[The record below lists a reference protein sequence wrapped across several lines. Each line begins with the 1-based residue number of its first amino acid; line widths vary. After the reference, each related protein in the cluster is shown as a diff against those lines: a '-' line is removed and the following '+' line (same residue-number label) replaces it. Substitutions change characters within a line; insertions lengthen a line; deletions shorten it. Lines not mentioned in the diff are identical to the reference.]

1 MTETLSD
8 PARQRRGLIA
18 VIACMAVTALSYG
31 LAWPLFALRLEG
43 MGASEAAIGW
53 NAAAPAIA
61 ILVVVPAMPWLL
73 AKFGPAR
80 VMIVS
85 ILASVA
91 AFLLCPLLPEVN
103 AWFVLR
109 FFIGACGHIMWIAG
123 ETWINEIAEDE
134 SRGRTMALYGMALGV
149 GSAIGPLV
157 LTGVGLEGWPPFALT
172 ALLTAVSTV
181 PIFMAVGGMP
191 HATHPETAT
200 WTHGRRSIVLSLAMS
215 LRTVAGSLFLAP
227 LPMLL
232 NLCFAMLFAAV
243 WTFLP
248 IYGPH
253 AGLDVD
259 TAIMLLTFQSVGGIV
274 MQYPIGWVAD
284 RVDRRLLSAVLV
296 AVMSVAYLAMPVAL
310 GHPFWSVPYVFF
322 LGGLSGAIY
331 SLALT
336 LIGERFRG
344 GDLAG
349 ASTMFTFMWNVGAFL
364 GPPVTGKVMES
375 AGLGAFPYVLFAMT
389 VAFLPVAVAS
399 YMRRNREPNR
409 QTSV

>member
-1 MTETLSD
+1 MTDAVLS
-8 PARQRRGLIA
+8 PEHRRRGMIA
-18 VIACMAVTALSYG
+18 VVVCMAVTALSYG
-31 LAWPLFALRLEG
+31 LAWPLFALRMED
-43 MGASEAAIGW
+43 MGASESAIGW

-61 ILVVVPAMPWLL
+61 ILAVVPTMHWLL
-73 AKFGPAR
+73 ARFGPAR

-85 ILASVA
+85 ILTSVI
-91 AFLLCPLLPEVN
+91 AFVLCPLYPNVD

-109 FFIGACGHIMWIAG
+109 LFIGACGHIMWIAG
-123 ETWINEIAEDE
+123 ETWINEIAEE
-134 SRGRTMALYGMALGV
+134 KTRGRTMALYGMALGV

-157 LTGVGLEGWPPFALT
+157 LTGAGVDGWTPFLLT
-172 ALLTAVSTV
+172 AFLTAVSTI
-181 PIFMAVGGMP
+181 PIFMAVGSFPTSAAADGS
-191 HATHPETAT
+191 TRD
-200 WTHGRRSIVLSLAMS
+200 HGHRSITMALARS
-215 LRTVAGSLFLAP
+215 LRSVTRSLRHAP

-253 AGLDVD
+253 VGLDLD

-284 RVDRRLLSAVLV
+284 RMDRRLLSMILV
-296 AVMSVAYLAMPVAL
+296 AVISVTFLAMPMAL
-310 GHPFWSVPYVFF
+310 ADPYLSKPYVFF

-349 ASTMFTFMWNVGAFL
+349 ASTMFTLMWNVGAFL
-364 GPPVTGKVMES
+364 GPPITGKVMDS
-375 AGLGAFPYVLFAMT
+375 AGIDVFPYVLFAMA
-389 VAFLPVAVAS
+389 VIFLPVTVVS
-399 YMRRNREPNR
+399 VLRKKHTVDLEP
-409 QTSV
+409 

>member
-1 MTETLSD
+1 MTDIALE
-8 PARQRRGLIA
+8 PWQRRRGLIA
-18 VIACMAVTALSYG
+18 VIVCMAVTALSYG
-31 LAWPLFALRLEG
+31 LAWPLFALRLEA

-61 ILVVVPAMPWLL
+61 ILIVVPAMPWLM
-73 AKFGPAR
+73 ARFGAAW

-91 AFLLCPLLPEVN
+91 AFLLCPALSDVD

-123 ETWINEIAEDE
+123 ETWINEIAEDK

-157 LTGVGLEGWPPFALT
+157 LTGVGFDGWTPYVLV

-181 PIFMAVGGMP
+181 PIFMAIGSVP
-191 HATHPETAT
+191 
-200 WTHGRRSIVLSLAMS
+200 SLAHDGGATAGHGHRAGLVAFSHAM
-215 LRTVAGSLFLAP
+215 RAVAGSLIRAP

-248 IYGPH
+248 IYAPNV
-253 AGLDVD
+253 GLDVD
-259 TAIMLLTFQSVGGIV
+259 TAVMLLTIQSLGGIV
-274 MQYPIGWVAD
+274 MQYPIGWIAD
-284 RVDRRLLSAVLV
+284 RIDRRLLSMILV
-296 AVMSVAYLAMPVAL
+296 AVMSGAYLAMPAAL
-310 GHPFWSVPYVFF
+310 GDPFWAAPYMFF
-322 LGGLSGAIY
+322 LGGMSGAIY

-344 GDLAG
+344 RDLAG

-364 GPPVTGKVMES
+364 GPPIMGQVIGMAV
-375 AGLGAFPYVLFAMT
+375 LGAVPYVLFAMT
-389 VAFLPVAVAS
+389 VVFLPIAAAS
-399 YMRRNREPNR
+399 ALRRYRAA
-409 QTSV
+409 

>member
-1 MTETLSD
+1 VSD
-8 PARQRRGLIA
+8 IALEPWQRRRGLIA
-18 VIACMAVTALSYG
+18 VIVCMAVTALSYG
-31 LAWPLFALRLEG
+31 LAWPLFSLRLVD

-61 ILVVVPAMPWLL
+61 ILVVVPTMPWLM
-73 AKFGPAR
+73 ARFGAAW

-85 ILASVA
+85 ILASIA
-91 AFLLCPLLPEVN
+91 AFLLCPLLVDVD

-109 FFIGACGHIMWIAG
+109 FFIGACGHVMWIAG
-123 ETWINEIAEDE
+123 ETWINEIAEDK

-157 LTGVGLEGWPPFALT
+157 LTGVGFDGWTPFVLV

-181 PIFMAVGGMP
+181 PIFMAVGSVPSSSHDDGSAP
-191 HATHPETAT
+191 H
-200 WTHGRRSIVLSLAMS
+200 HGHRSVLVSLSHA
-215 LRTVAGSLFLAP
+215 LRSVAGSLIREP

-248 IYGPH
+248 IYAPDV
-253 AGLDVD
+253 GLDVD
-259 TAIMLLTFQSVGGIV
+259 TAVMLLTIQSLGGIV
-274 MQYPIGWVAD
+274 MQYPIGWIAD
-284 RVDRRLLSAVLV
+284 RIDRRFLSMILV
-296 AVMSVAYLAMPVAL
+296 AVMSGAYLAMPAAL
-310 GHPFWSVPYVFF
+310 SDPFWVAPYMFF
-322 LGGLSGAIY
+322 LGGMSGAIY

-344 GDLAG
+344 RDLAG

-364 GPPVTGKVMES
+364 GPPITGLVMGM
-375 AGLGAFPYVLFAMT
+375 AGLGAFPYVLFVMT
-389 VAFLPVAVAS
+389 VLFLPVTVVCYA
-399 YMRRNREPNR
+399 RRNRTENR
-409 QTSV
+409 A